1 MADGINLDG
10 AGMDMRPGET
20 SAIVASIQEAAATVR
35 QAWVA
40 ALGPIAALDT
50 QLGKGPMGRQFAA
63 ENYNPSVQQ
72 LVAAMDQLG
81 ASLEEK
87 AGFGAHSVREYT
99 ATEEHNA
106 QQINNV

>member
-10 AGMDMRPGET
+10 AGMDMDPGAA

-35 QAWVA
+35 QDWVA
-40 ALGPIAALDT
+40 ALGPIAALDQ
-50 QLGKGPMGRQFAA
+50 QLGKGPMGEAFARD
-63 ENYNPSVQQ
+63 NYNPSVQQ
-72 LVAAMDQLG
+72 LVAAMDAYG

-87 AGFGAHSVREYT
+87 AGFGAYSVREYT